1 MTMQGDIAKVL
12 IDREAIATR
21 IAALAAQI
29 TDDLERHAADTP
41 PTGDIMGPA
50 TASAAS
56 PAAAPHAA
64 LSRSR
69 DENMGKLGSQGKPG
83 ENEPGAGAAAA
94 GAAGGPVISLT
105 LVPVLTGSIVFVA
118 DLIRHLP
125 VYMQIQ
131 LISISSY
138 PGRATSSRGATLR
151 QDLGTLPESLAGRHV
166 LLIDDILDSGRT
178 LRLAADLLR
187 QRRPASL
194 RTCVLLRKE
203 RPEAMACPVDYV
215 CFDIPDVFVVG
226 YGLDFNDY
234 YRNLPEIV
242 TLRPEVVHG

>member
-1 MTMQGDIAKVL
+1 MQSDIAKVL
-12 IDREAIATR
+12 IDRETIAAR

-29 TDDLERHAADTP
+29 TSDLERHAADTRP
-41 PTGDIMGPA
+41 PGEAMAPD
-50 TASAAS
+50 TASTDSPEAAV
-56 PAAAPHAA
+56 HGA
-64 LSRSR
+64 LSRPR
-69 DENMGKLGSQGKPG
+69 EEQMGNLGNSGKPG
-83 ENEPGAGAAAA
+83 ESERGGGAAAA
-94 GAAGGPVISLT
+94 DTGGGPVLSLT
-105 LVPVLTGSIVFVA
+105 FVPVLTGSIVFVA

-151 QDLGTLPESLAGRHV
+151 QDLGTLPELLCGRHV

-178 LRLAADLLR
+178 LRLAVDLLR

-194 RTCVLLRKE
+194 RTCVLLRKQ